1 MFRIYRPIVLSW
13 KVFWET
19 RKMGMGTRWM
29 EQGGVFEC
37 VQEKVGRAGIEAEVE
52 FRLILLH
59 PLPLPSLGC
68 KGVCL

>member
-1 MFRIYRPIVLSW
+1 
-13 KVFWET
+13 
-19 RKMGMGTRWM
+19 MGMGTRWM